1 MSGFWGNNFEHMMDF
16 RNNGLGWFIIYD
28 ILKLLIVAAI
38 VIFVAKMFIK
48 HFNGNQKIDE
58 NKAITILKE
67 RYASGEITE
76 EEYRKMLERLKE

>member
-1 MSGFWGNNFEHMMDF
+1 MSGFWSNNFEHMMDF
-16 RNNGLGWFIIYD
+16 RSNGLGWFIIYD
-28 ILKLLIVAAI
+28 ILKLLIIAAI
-38 VIFVAKMFIK
+38 VIFVAKMFIN
-48 HFNGNQKIDE
+48 HFNNNQKIDD